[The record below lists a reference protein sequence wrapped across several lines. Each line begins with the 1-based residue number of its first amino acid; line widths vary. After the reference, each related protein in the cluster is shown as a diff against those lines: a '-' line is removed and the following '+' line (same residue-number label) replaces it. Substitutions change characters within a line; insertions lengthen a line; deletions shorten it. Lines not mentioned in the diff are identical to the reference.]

1 MYLNL
6 PNKRYYSTGELA
18 KAFNV
23 NASLIRFWDKEFG
36 ALNPKKNAKGNR
48 RFTPED
54 VTNLKLIY
62 NLVKESGYTL
72 EGAKTY
78 LKNQNQKSL
87 TNFDVITKLE
97 MVKNEL
103 LKIKKQL

>member
-6 PNKRYYSTGELA
+6 PKKRYYSTGELA

-48 RFTPED
+48 RFTPEY

-62 NLVKESGYTL
+62 NLVKERGYTL

-103 LKIKKQL
+103 VKIKKQL

>member
-6 PNKRYYSTGELA
+6 PMKRYYSTGELA

-62 NLVKESGYTL
+62 NLVKERGYTL

-103 LKIKKQL
+103 VKIKKQL